1 MSLWFRPR
9 MRHPLYPGLASTP
22 AARATG
28 RCPALYGTF
37 EDLVQAAAAGA
48 QPRRAVFV
56 ERQQA
61 NPFLSL
67 RERDE
72 LWDRFGVPVLAV
84 LVDDHGRLLGYECE
98 AQQGVHLNARLQ
110 PGPRHRLEHG
120 PCDCGRPGFRLV
132 PQPARRR
139 SPR

>member
-1 MSLWFRPR
+1 

-22 AARATG
+22 AAEATS

-37 EDLVQAAAAGA
+37 EDLVRAASAGA

-56 ERQQA
+56 ERRQA
-61 NPFLSL
+61 NPFLSV

-84 LVDDHGRLLGYECE
+84 LVDDRGVLLGYECE
-98 AQQGVHLNARLQ
+98 AQQGVHLSERMQ
-110 PGPRHRLEHG
+110 PGPRLRLEHG
-120 PCDCGRPGFRLV
+120 PCDCGRPGCRLV
-132 PQPARRR
+132 AQPARHR

>member
-9 MRHPLYPGLASTP
+9 IRHPLYPGLASTS
-22 AARATG
+22 AAGATG

-56 ERQQA
+56 ERHQA
-61 NPFLSL
+61 NPFLSV

-84 LVDDHGRLLGYECE
+84 LVDERGRLLGYECE

-120 PCDCGRPGFRLV
+120 PCDCGRPGYRLV
-132 PQPARRR
+132 AQPARRR
-139 SPR
+139 SLR

>member
-9 MRHPLYPGLASTP
+9 VRHPLYPGLASTP
-22 AARATG
+22 AAEANG
-28 RCPALYGTF
+28 CCPALYGTV
-37 EDLVQAAAAGA
+37 EDLLRAWAAGA

-56 ERQQA
+56 ERNA
-61 NPFLSL
+61 GNPFLSL

-84 LVDDHGRLLGYECE
+84 LVDDSGALVGYECE
-98 AQQGVHLNARLQ
+98 AQHGVHLNAHLK
-110 PGPRHRLEHG
+110 PGPRHKLERG

-132 PQPARRR
+132 
-139 SPR
+139 

>member
-9 MRHPLYPGLASTP
+9 VRHPLYPGLASTP
-22 AARATG
+22 AAEATG

-37 EDLVQAAAAGA
+37 EDLLRAGAAGA

-56 ERQQA
+56 KRSTR

-72 LWDRFGVPVLAV
+72 LWNRFGVPVLAV
-84 LVDDHGRLLGYECE
+84 LVDDRGVLLGYECE
-98 AQQGVHLNARLQ
+98 AQAGVHLSARLQ
-110 PGPRHRLEHG
+110 PGPRHRLERG
-120 PCDCGRPGFRLV
+120 PCDCGRPGTRLV
-132 PQPARRR
+132 
-139 SPR
+139 

>member
-9 MRHPLYPGLASTP
+9 IRHPLYPGLASTP
-22 AARATG
+22 AAAATG

-37 EDLVQAAAAGA
+37 EELVQSAAAGA

-56 ERQQA
+56 ERHQA
-61 NPFLSL
+61 NPFLSA

-84 LVDDHGRLLGYECE
+84 LVDDHGKLLGYECE
-98 AQQGVHLNARLQ
+98 AQAGVHLNGSLQ
-110 PGPRHRLEHG
+110 PGSRLRLEQG
-120 PCDCGRPGFRLV
+120 PCDCGRPGCRLV
-132 PQPARRR
+132 PKPPRRR
-139 SPR
+139 GKG